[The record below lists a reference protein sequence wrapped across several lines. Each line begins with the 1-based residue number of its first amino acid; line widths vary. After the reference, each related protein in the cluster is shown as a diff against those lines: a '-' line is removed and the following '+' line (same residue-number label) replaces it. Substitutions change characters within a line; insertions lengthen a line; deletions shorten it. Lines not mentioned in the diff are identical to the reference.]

1 MKNRYDG
8 RPGREAAHLKKANQ
22 MNETEHNAN
31 NAFVK
36 KHEAMAASMGMKKVV
51 NLEERYMKFDSCMIS
66 DGEHAQEF
74 GRKLTAGIDEKAFP
88 VK

>member
-1 MKNRYDG
+1 MKHKYG
-8 RPGREAAHLKKANQ
+8 SK
-22 MNETEHNAN
+22 MNEAQHNAN

-36 KHEAMAASMGMKKVV
+36 KHEAMAASMGMKKSVM
-51 NLEERYMKFDSCMIS
+51 LDEKYMKFDSCMIS

>member
-1 MKNRYDG
+1 MKSRYDG
-8 RPGREAAHLKKANQ
+8 IPGREAARSGKLNR
-22 MNETEHNAN
+22 MYESEHNAN

-36 KHEAMAASMGMKKVV
+36 KHEAMAASMGMKKSV
-51 NLEERYMKFDSCMIS
+51 NLEGKYMNFDACMIS

-74 GRKLTAGIDEKAFP
+74 GRKLTSGIDEKAFP

>member
-1 MKNRYDG
+1 MKHRYDG
-8 RPGREAAHLKKANQ
+8 IPGKEAANLNRRQNMQEAQ
-22 MNETEHNAN
+22 HNAN

-36 KHEAMAASMGMKKVV
+36 HHEAVLESMGMKKAVH
-51 NLEERYMKFDSCMIS
+51 LDEKYMKFDACMIS

-74 GRKLTAGIDEKAFP
+74 ARSLTKGIDEKAFP

>member
-8 RPGREAAHLKKANQ
+8 IPGREAAHLSKLSKMNQ
-22 MNETEHNAN
+22 SEHSAN

-36 KHEAMAASMGMKKVV
+36 KHEAMAATLGMKKDVH
-51 NLEERYMKFDSCMIS
+51 LDSKYMQFDQCMIS
-66 DGEHAQEF
+66 DGDHAQEF
-74 GRKLTAGIDEKAFP
+74 ARKLTSGIDEKAFP